1 MFSPGRYSESLKTSS
16 FLLKR
21 SGKAFQ
27 KWTHQDTMVLLQLH
41 VQQYA
46 SYTLYECTVRL
57 YATVHA
63 YSYISCLQ
71 TVRMITPCK
80 NQYRHNT
87 IFGLVVV
94 RWGDSE
100 PTKGFPTVNQLTGG
114 NCLVCPARVLQ
125 FGAASTVVNTSGD
138 TSNRKS
144 SRTGSKRSKNLF
156 AISGGSRRS
165 R

>member
-1 MFSPGRYSESLKTSS
+1 MFSPGRYSEILKTSS

-27 KWTHQDTMVLLQLH
+27 KWTHQDTMVSLH
-41 VQQYA
+41 VCYA
-46 SYTLYECTVRL
+46 SCTTGVRL